1 LSRPEIA
8 TLETFVA
15 VVDHGGFSRAAARL
29 DTTAGAVSRRVAGLE
44 RHLGLRLINRTTR
57 QLSLTEAG
65 EHYYRD
71 VCAILQALTDAED
84 RVSHLSDA
92 PAGELRVAAPLSFGV
107 RALAPLLPGFHA
119 RYPQLH
125 LMLDLD
131 DRMVDI
137 VASGADLALRIGS
150 LMDSTL
156 VARRIAAFE
165 RVFCA
170 APSYLHSRGRPRAP
184 ADLRAHAC
192 MRYSNLGL
200 REEWTLHRSDDPR
213 AAETVEVSGPLCAN
227 NGDLLRH
234 AAIAGMG
241 ICSLPRFIVADDLAV
256 GALECVLDDWRAPAL
271 VLSAVWPSRRFV
283 PAKVRVFVD
292 HLVEH
297 LGDDTKES
305 S

>member
-1 LSRPEIA
+1 MSRPEIA

-15 VVDHGGFSRAAARL
+15 VVDQGGFSRAAARL

-125 LMLDLD
+125 L
-131 DRMVDI
+131 
-137 VASGADLALRIGS
+137 
-150 LMDSTL
+150 
-156 VARRIAAFE
+156 
-165 RVFCA
+165 
-170 APSYLHSRGRPRAP
+170 
-184 ADLRAHAC
+184 
-192 MRYSNLGL
+192 
-200 REEWTLHRSDDPR
+200 
-213 AAETVEVSGPLCAN
+213 
-227 NGDLLRH
+227 
-234 AAIAGMG
+234 
-241 ICSLPRFIVADDLAV
+241 
-256 GALECVLDDWRAPAL
+256 
-271 VLSAVWPSRRFV
+271 
-283 PAKVRVFVD
+283 
-292 HLVEH
+292 
-297 LGDDTKES
+297 
-305 S
+305 